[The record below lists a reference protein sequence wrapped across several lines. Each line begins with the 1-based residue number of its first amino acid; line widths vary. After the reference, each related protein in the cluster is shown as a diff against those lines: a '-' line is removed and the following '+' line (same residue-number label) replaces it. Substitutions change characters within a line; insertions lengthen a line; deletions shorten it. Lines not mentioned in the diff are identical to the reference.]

1 MNAEISYR
9 LETSF
14 TYERALGGGALSN
27 MALRMAIAFSN
38 AGAAAAAASGHPKW
52 SPDEWCQD
60 PNCYRTAMFG
70 VIRSL
75 LEGYPGASLD
85 EAMLIID
92 DIPLMIE
99 SLKGEVATTFANARL
114 NKATE

>member
-9 LETSF
+9 LESSF
-14 TYERALGGGALSN
+14 VHERALGGGALTD

-38 AGAAAAAASGHPKW
+38 AGAAAAAASRHPKW
-52 SPDEWCQD
+52 TPEEWVQD
-60 PNCYRTAMFG
+60 PDCYRTAMFG

-85 EAMLIID
+85 EAILMID
-92 DIPLMIE
+92 DIPLMVE
-99 SLKGEVATTFANARL
+99 ALKGEIATTFANARP
-114 NKATE
+114 KRVQE